1 MMASSRSQSSK
12 GVDKRKREKID
23 QEDPSQKKKRRQK
36 QQQDDQDGTPRASP
50 KRKAAAPV
58 AEEQDAPDEDSAFKD
73 LFSKHK
79 PRPQSNG
86 ESTRSKALQKWRISG
101 PMGGRMSDID
111 PIFSA
116 DEK

>member
-1 MMASSRSQSSK
+1 MASSKSQSSK

-23 QEDPSQKKKRRQK
+23 QEDPSQKKRRRQK
-36 QQQDDQDGTPRASP
+36 QQQDNEDGTPRASP
-50 KRKAAAPV
+50 KRKSAAP
-58 AEEQDAPDEDSAFKD
+58 AEEEELASEDNSAFND

-79 PRPQSNG
+79 PRSQPNG
-86 ESTRSKALQKWRISG
+86 ESAKSKALQKWRISE
-101 PMGGRMSDID
+101 PMGGRMSDMD